1 METPTNID
9 RFASA
14 IKNNKF
20 NMHEEL
26 SFLEIIL
33 TKYKLISKS
42 QYARQNNITPQGVES
57 RLKSNNDP
65 FIYIADKLYF
75 VMCFFNCIITFRI

>member
-42 QYARQNNITPQGVES
+42 QYARENNITPQGVKS

-65 FIYIADKLYF
+65 FIYIADKLF
-75 VMCFFNCIITFRI
+75 IIQ